1 MEIISSFGESPYE
14 LLLTALSLIPIT
26 HYLIGFLLVSLVMLY
41 NFLEFHIVQDLLTGF
56 TGQPVDLTFNS
67 CSKLYHE
74 VVSKCTLLH
83 GRYMSTPWLS
93 SPHLQ
98 TTFLRFFGR
107 PPVFN
112 YRREVFNTGDG
123 GIVALDW
130 LARSDVMEEE
140 EEEED
145 TRNGEVDKDVNTPIV
160 IVIPGLT
167 SDSDSVY
174 IKHLTFYMA
183 KRGWNVVVS
192 NHRGLGGVPLTSDF
206 FYNGGW
212 TEDLR
217 RVVKHIRSQ
226 SPEVPLFVVGTS
238 LGANMMVK
246 YLGEDGADILIDG
259 AAAVCCPWDL
269 LLCDRFIGRNVVQ
282 RFYDKALGA
291 GLKRYAKKHQQFFTR
306 LSDWDGIEKARRV
319 REFDT
324 SGTCRIGKFDTA
336 DIYYRESSCV
346 GYVGRIKVPLL
357 CISALD
363 DPVCTKDALIWDEC
377 RVNKNVILATTQHG
391 GHLGY
396 FDGMDAKGVWWVRA
410 VDEFLTVLG
419 SSTLIRRQNKMP
431 DSLLIRPQKSL
442 IDKDSY
448 VDYVKKTDNQ
458 IHVDNL
464 PKKSKIFSEETI
476 SLDTQGSVT
485 PSISDHIVFFLK
497 RFMDQF

>member
-1 MEIISSFGESPYE
+1 METMSSFDDSPYE

-26 HYLIGFLLVSLVMLY
+26 HYVIGIGLISFVMIY
-41 NFLEFHIVQDLLTGF
+41 DFLEFHIVQDLISGF
-56 TGQPVDLTFNS
+56 RGQPVDLTFNS

-112 YRREVFNTGDG
+112 YRREILDTGDG

-140 EEEED
+140 EIGKD
-145 TRNGEVDKDVNTPIV
+145 EVHHDVNTPVV

-217 RVVKHIRSQ
+217 KVVQHIRSQ
-226 SPEVPLFVVGTS
+226 SPDVPLFVVGTS

-246 YLGEDGADILIDG
+246 YLGEDGDGILIDG

-269 LLCDRFIGRNVVQ
+269 LLCDRFIGRNLVQ

-291 GLKRYAKKHQQFFTR
+291 GLKRYAKKHQDFFTR

-324 SGTCRIGKFDTA
+324 SGTCRVGKFDTA

-363 DPVCTKDALIWDEC
+363 DPVCTKEALIWDEC

-396 FDGMDAKGVWWVRA
+396 FDGIDAKGVWWVRA

-419 SSTLIRRQNKMP
+419 SSKLIKRQNKMP
-431 DSLLIRPQKSL
+431 DYLLVGPQKSL
-442 IDKDSY
+442 TDKDP
-448 VDYVKKTDNQ
+448 YVKK
-458 IHVDNL
+458 IHLDSL
-464 PKKSKIFSEETI
+464 PKMAKIFVEAKGSEI
-476 SLDTQGSVT
+476 RSRIDSM
-485 PSISDHIVFFLK
+485 IFFLR

>member
-1 MEIISSFGESPYE
+1 MEMASSFVDSPYE
-14 LLLTALSLIPIT
+14 LLLRALTLIPIT
-26 HYLIGFLLVSLVMLY
+26 HYVIGFVLVLWVVVY
-41 NFLEFHIVQDLLTGF
+41 NFLEFHIVQDLFSGF
-56 TGQPVDLTFNS
+56 RGQRVDLTFNS
-67 CSKLYHE
+67 CSQLYHE
-74 VVSKCTLLH
+74 VISKCTLLH

-107 PPVFN
+107 PPVFD
-112 YRREVFNTGDG
+112 YRREIFNTDDG

-130 LARSDVMEEE
+130 LARSDVMEKENMAN
-140 EEEED
+140 D
-145 TRNGEVDKDVNTPIV
+145 EVHQDSKMPIV

-192 NHRGLGGVPLTSDF
+192 NHRGLGGVPLTTDF

-212 TEDLR
+212 TADLR
-217 RVVKHIRSQ
+217 KVVKHIRSQ
-226 SPEVPLFVVGTS
+226 NPDVPLFVVGTS

-246 YLGEDGADILIDG
+246 YLGEDGDDILIDG

-324 SGTCRIGKFDTA
+324 SGTCRVGKFDTA

-346 GYVGRIKVPLL
+346 GYVRCIKVPLL

-363 DPVCTKDALIWDEC
+363 DPVCTKEAIIWDEC
-377 RVNKNVILATTQHG
+377 RANKNVILATTQHG

-410 VDEFLTVLG
+410 VDEYLTILC
-419 SSTLIRRQNKMP
+419 SSTIIHKQVAIP
-431 DSLLIRPQKSL
+431 DSLLVGPQKS
-442 IDKDSY
+442 IVDKEPY
-448 VDYVKKTDNQ
+448 MRLVNKTENQ

-464 PKKSKIFSEETI
+464 PQTTKIFMERKIVSDAKGFE
-476 SLDTQGSVT
+476 GSS
-485 PSISDHIVFFLK
+485 SIDKFIFFLK
-497 RFMDQF
+497 RFMEQF

>member
-1 MEIISSFGESPYE
+1 METMSSCADSPYE
-14 LLLTALSLIPIT
+14 LMLTALSLIPIA
-26 HYLIGFLLVSLVMLY
+26 HYAIGVVSVMLVMMY
-41 NFLEFHIVQDLLTGF
+41 KFLEFHIVQDLMSGLR
-56 TGQPVDLTFNS
+56 GQRVDLTFNN
-67 CSKLYHE
+67 CSQLYHE

-112 YRREVFNTGDG
+112 YRREVLDTGDG

-130 LARSDVMEEE
+130 LARHDVVEND
-140 EEEED
+140 D
-145 TRNGEVDKDVNTPIV
+145 TGNNEVRQDANTPVV

-217 RVVKHIRSQ
+217 KVVKHIRAQ
-226 SPEVPLFVVGTS
+226 SPDVPLFVVGTS

-246 YLGEDGADILIDG
+246 YLGEDGDDILIDG

-269 LLCDRFIGRNVVQ
+269 LLCDRFIGRNAVQ

-291 GLKRYAKKHQQFFTR
+291 GLKRYAKKHQDFFTR

-324 SGTCRIGKFDTA
+324 SGTCRVGKFDTA

-363 DPVCTKDALIWDEC
+363 DPVCTKEALIWDEC

-419 SSTLIRRQNKMP
+419 SSKLIKRQNKMP
-431 DSLLIRPQKSL
+431 DSLQVMPQKPVTNN
-442 IDKDSY
+442 DSY
-448 VDYVKKTDNQ
+448 ASFVKKTNNQ
-458 IHVDNL
+458 IHLDNT
-464 PKKSKIFSEETI
+464 PKMNKISMEE
-476 SLDTQGSVT
+476 QGSETVST
-485 PSISDHIVFFLK
+485 VDSIMFFLK

>member
-1 MEIISSFGESPYE
+1 MERMSSCADSPYG
-14 LLLTALSLIPIT
+14 LLLRALSLIPIT
-26 HYLIGFLLVSLVMLY
+26 HYVMGMVSVLFVMLY
-41 NFLEFHIVQDLLTGF
+41 NFLEFHIVQDLVSGF
-56 TGQPVDLTFNS
+56 RGQRVDLTFNS
-67 CSKLYHE
+67 CSQLYHE

-112 YRREVFNTGDG
+112 YRREILNTGDG

-130 LARSDVMEEE
+130 LARHDVMEK
-140 EEEED
+140 ED
-145 TRNGEVDKDVNTPIV
+145 TGNDEVQQDADTPV
-160 IVIPGLT
+160 VVVIPGLT

-192 NHRGLGGVPLTSDF
+192 NHRGLGDVPLTSDF

-217 RVVKHIRSQ
+217 KVVKHIRSR
-226 SPEVPLFVVGTS
+226 SPDVPLFVVGTS

-246 YLGEDGADILIDG
+246 YLGEDGKDILIDG

-269 LLCDRFIGRNVVQ
+269 LLCNRFIMRNPVQ

-291 GLKRYAKKHQQFFTR
+291 GLKRYAMKHQDFFTR
-306 LSDWDGIEKARRV
+306 LSDWDGIEKARNV

-324 SGTCRIGKFDTA
+324 SATCRVGKFDTA

-346 GYVGRIKVPLL
+346 NYVGRIKVPLL

-363 DPVCTKDALIWDEC
+363 DPVCTKEALIWDEC
-377 RVNKNVILATTQHG
+377 RVNKNVVLATTQHG

-419 SSTLIRRQNKMP
+419 SSKLIKRQNKMP
-431 DSLLIRPQKSL
+431 DYLRVRPQKSL
-442 IDKDSY
+442 TNKDPY
-448 VDYVKKTDNQ
+448 VGLVKKTDNQ
-458 IHVDNL
+458 VHLDNI
-464 PKKSKIFSEETI
+464 PNINKTSVEE
-476 SLDTQGSVT
+476 QGSETVST
-485 PSISDHIVFFLK
+485 VDSIIFFRK
-497 RFMDQF
+497 RIMDQF

>member
-1 MEIISSFGESPYE
+1 MEMISSFADSPYE

-26 HYLIGFLLVSLVMLY
+26 HYVIGIALVSIVMIY
-41 NFLEFHIVQDLLTGF
+41 DFLEFHIVEDLLSGF
-56 TGQPVDLTFNS
+56 RGQRVDLTFNS
-67 CSKLYHE
+67 CSQLYHD
-74 VVSKCTLLH
+74 VVSKCNLLH

-112 YRREVFNTGDG
+112 YRREVLSTGDG

-130 LARSDVMEEE
+130 LARSDVMEK
-140 EEEED
+140 ED
-145 TRNGEVDKDVNTPIV
+145 MGNDEVHEDADTPIV

-217 RVVKHIRSQ
+217 KVVQHIRSQ

-246 YLGEDGADILIDG
+246 YLGEDGDDILIDG

-291 GLKRYAKKHQQFFTR
+291 GLKRYAKKHQDFFTR
-306 LSDWDGIEKARRV
+306 LSDWDGIEKACRV

-324 SGTCRIGKFDTA
+324 SGTCRVGKFDTA

-346 GYVGRIKVPLL
+346 GYVGCIKVPLL

-377 RVNKNVILATTQHG
+377 RVNKNIILATTQHG

-419 SSTLIRRQNKMP
+419 SSKLIKRQNKMP
-431 DSLLIRPQKSL
+431 KSLLAGPQKSL
-442 IDKDSY
+442 SDKDPH
-448 VDYVKKTDNQ
+448 VGFVKKTDNQ
-458 IHVDNL
+458 IHLDNL
-464 PKKSKIFSEETI
+464 PKMGKIFVEA
-476 SLDTQGSVT
+476 QGSET
-485 PSISDHIVFFLK
+485 LSRIDSILFFLK

>member
-1 MEIISSFGESPYE
+1 MEMMSSFADSPYE

-26 HYLIGFLLVSLVMLY
+26 HYLIGIALVLSVMLY
-41 NFLEFHIVQDLLTGF
+41 DLLEFHIVQDLMSGF
-56 TGQPVDLTFNS
+56 RGQPVDLTFNS
-67 CSKLYHE
+67 CSQLYQE
-74 VVSKCTLLH
+74 VVSKCSLLH

-112 YRREVFNTGDG
+112 YRREILDTGDG

-130 LARSDVMEEE
+130 LAQSDVTEK
-140 EEEED
+140 ED
-145 TRNGEVDKDVNTPIV
+145 MGDDEVHQDANTPVV

-217 RVVKHIRSQ
+217 KVVQHIRSQ

-246 YLGEDGADILIDG
+246 YLGEDGDDILIDG

-269 LLCDRFIGRNVVQ
+269 LLCDRFIGRNAVQ

-291 GLKRYAKKHQQFFTR
+291 GLKRYAKKHQDFFTR

-324 SGTCRIGKFDTA
+324 SGTCRVGKFDTA

-363 DPVCTKDALIWDEC
+363 DPVCTKEALIWDEC
-377 RVNKNVILATTQHG
+377 RVNKNIILATTQHG

-396 FDGMDAKGVWWVRA
+396 FDGIDAKGVWWVRA

-419 SSTLIRRQNKMP
+419 SSKLIKRQNKMP
-431 DSLLIRPQKSL
+431 NSLLVRPQKSL
-442 IDKDSY
+442 TDKDSY
-448 VDYVKKTDNQ
+448 AGFVKKTDKQ
-458 IHVDNL
+458 IDLDTL
-464 PKKSKIFSEETI
+464 PKMPKIFVEA
-476 SLDTQGSVT
+476 QGSDT
-485 PSISDHIVFFLK
+485 HSRIDSIIFFLR